1 MAADDTT
8 NTLIEVRK
16 EYIELVKKELL
27 GPGSEISVPDE
38 AHELITNSPDV
49 RYSIG
54 ILFPRNNQINANN
67 DDSAKSK
74 EESTE
79 NPFDGEDELEDAD
92 LREETGNTIKRSYQP
107 DDRYR
112 IKEDFDLDDISE
124 ANLDD
129 EIGLA
134 AQNMPS
140 SMGITFFAF
149 GDSSS
154 IKCKVSFAT

>member
-8 NTLIEVRK
+8 KTLIEVRK

-74 EESTE
+74 EESTV
-79 NPFDGEDELEDAD
+79 FVTTAISTMIDATQ
-92 LREETGNTIKRSYQP
+92 R
-107 DDRYR
+107 
-112 IKEDFDLDDISE
+112 
-124 ANLDD
+124 
-129 EIGLA
+129 
-134 AQNMPS
+134 
-140 SMGITFFAF
+140 
-149 GDSSS
+149 
-154 IKCKVSFAT
+154 